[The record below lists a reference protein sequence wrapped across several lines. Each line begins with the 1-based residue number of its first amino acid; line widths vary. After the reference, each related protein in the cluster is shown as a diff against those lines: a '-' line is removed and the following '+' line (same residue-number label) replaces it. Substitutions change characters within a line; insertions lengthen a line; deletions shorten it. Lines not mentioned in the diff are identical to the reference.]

1 MPRPVAALLLPL
13 ALTGCGHSQPFRPG
27 DYGSGQPFVPG
38 SPRRV
43 TYNIGDDRAPAWLPD
58 ESGFLYS
65 FQRVDRPDR
74 DYCLGLLPPDGGR
87 LARTICDRLPA
98 ADDSTDV
105 LTEPA
110 AAAAGRLAYTIT
122 SSLPDDRAPRAS
134 ALVLG
139 TLADPTPAR
148 PLTTLP
154 YYGPDGTFREGVS
167 HVRWLGSDT
176 LVYVAEHIAYQAP
189 CKGCPLDTLRTGME
203 IALLDA
209 GAASPAPQAVP
220 ATLYASSVAP
230 EGGGTAN
237 AIFFTLGGDSRV
249 FRRVLSGA
257 TDSVVHDFGAAGIA
271 RDVQVAGT
279 RLVAVVGGTISFAYD
294 SLLGY
299 AVQRDAGGFLY
310 LVDLETAAETVL
322 PGGATFRH
330 PALSPSGKR
339 LVAEL
344 VSSGGGGADLWEFD
358 LP

>member
-1 MPRPVAALLLPL
+1 MPRPVAASLLAL

-74 DYCLGLLPPDGGR
+74 DYCLGLLPP
-87 LARTICDRLPA
+87 
-98 ADDSTDV
+98 
-105 LTEPA
+105 
-110 AAAAGRLAYTIT
+110 
-122 SSLPDDRAPRAS
+122 
-134 ALVLG
+134 
-139 TLADPTPAR
+139 
-148 PLTTLP
+148 
-154 YYGPDGTFREGVS
+154 
-167 HVRWLGSDT
+167 
-176 LVYVAEHIAYQAP
+176 
-189 CKGCPLDTLRTGME
+189 
-203 IALLDA
+203 A
-209 GAASPAPQAVP
+209 GAASPAPPAVP

-230 EGGGTAN
+230 GGTADV
-237 AIFFTLGGDSRV
+237 IFFTLGGDSRV
-249 FRRVLSGA
+249 FRRVRSGA

-310 LVDLETAAETVL
+310 LVDLETGAETVL
-322 PGGATFRH
+322 PG
-330 PALSPSGKR
+330 
-339 LVAEL
+339 
-344 VSSGGGGADLWEFD
+344 
-358 LP
+358 